1 MSQWGAVQNSALHLC
16 YAKRY
21 GFCQCPEPGY
31 QRYAYP
37 WVRQS
42 ASKCL
47 PLAELEGK
55 MPLAAD
61 EVLLYPR
68 RRRHS
73 FYNMNDTNND
83 KLTPFAQ
90 KLRRNMTKEE
100 RHLWYDFLK
109 LRPENFNR
117 QKVIGKY
124 IVDFY
129 CAEAKLVI
137 ELDGSQHC
145 EDAGMTYDAERDEY
159 LRGLGLTVCRY
170 SNLDV
175 MRNFEGVCTDILI
188 RLNNVF
194 A

>member
-1 MSQWGAVQNSALHLC
+1 
-16 YAKRY
+16 
-21 GFCQCPEPGY
+21 
-31 QRYAYP
+31 
-37 WVRQS
+37 
-42 ASKCL
+42 
-47 PLAELEGK
+47 
-55 MPLAAD
+55 
-61 EVLLYPR
+61 
-68 RRRHS
+68 
-73 FYNMNDTNND
+73 MNDTNND
-83 KLTPFAQ
+83 KLTAFAQ
-90 KLRRNMTKEE
+90 KLRRNMTNAE

-117 QKVIGKY
+117 QKVVGKY

-129 CAEAKLVI
+129 CAEARLVI

-145 EDAGMTYDAERDEY
+145 ENAGMAYDAERDEY
-159 LRGLGLTVCRY
+159 LRSLGLTVCRY